1 MEVCNFWV
9 EWAAT
14 IFGFADLPNNK
25 MPHYIQR
32 LKNIDKYGLL
42 VGALVILC
50 DVNFKSE
57 AQLIWIET
65 R

>member
-32 LKNIDKYGLL
+32 LKNVDKWPIGWCLGDS
-42 VGALVILC
+42 V
-50 DVNFKSE
+50 
-57 AQLIWIET
+57 
-65 R
+65 